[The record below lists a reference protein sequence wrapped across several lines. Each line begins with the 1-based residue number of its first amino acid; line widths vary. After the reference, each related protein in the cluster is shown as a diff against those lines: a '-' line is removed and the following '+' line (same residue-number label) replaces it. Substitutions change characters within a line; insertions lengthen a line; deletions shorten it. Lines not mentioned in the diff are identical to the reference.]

1 MERGSKALYPPRF
14 FRVEILVRLQQKF
27 FDSLSIA
34 AIDGNADTG
43 GECGLF
49 AVIGEDFPDT
59 AGNTPRFVLL
69 GFRENEGKFV
79 AAIPRGSI
87 NGAAVKAENIGEPA
101 EGAAADEMAVAVVD
115 GFQAIKIEKQDRE
128 RPAAAI
134 GALRFVFEDVEE
146 ATVIGKAGEWVAY
159 SKVVDLF
166 KEPGVIQQRHLARRY
181 N

>member
-27 FDSLSIA
+27 FDSLSVA

-115 GFQAIKIEKQDRE
+115 GFQAIKIEKQDSE
-128 RPAAAI
+128 SPAAAI
-134 GALRFVFEDVEE
+134 GALRFVFEEVEE
-146 ATVIGKAGEWVAY
+146 TTVIGKAGEWVAY
-159 SKVVDLF
+159 GKVVDLF
-166 KEPGVIQQRHLARRY
+166 KEPGVIQQRAT
-181 N
+181 